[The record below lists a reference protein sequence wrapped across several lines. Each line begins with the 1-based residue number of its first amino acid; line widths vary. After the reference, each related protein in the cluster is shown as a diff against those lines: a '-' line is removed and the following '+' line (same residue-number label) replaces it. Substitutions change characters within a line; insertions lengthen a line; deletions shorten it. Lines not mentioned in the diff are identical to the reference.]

1 VTAAVL
7 VAAGLGPAPAAAQP
21 SAARGA
27 VVIVGVPGLRWSDV
41 SAAATPGLWRLAGRG
56 GAASL
61 SVRAAGPVTP
71 PADGWVTLGAGNRA
85 TGRPALDEPDPYP
98 LTARPGGGDGF
109 DALRKRNDEL
119 SFDAR
124 TGALGAALR
133 AAGVPTVA
141 FGPWAAV
148 AVATPDGAVDEVWPL
163 PVTPAG
169 IASRLP
175 GGLGAGRRRRD
186 RGRRTRGRRDSG
198 LAGAGR
204 RAGGCGRQQPAAPR
218 HAAARRRERRWTEP
232 PQLRVAIA
240 VGPAFPVG
248 TMRSALT
255 RRDGFVQLIDLAPT
269 VVELTGA
276 QRVDGMVG
284 RSWTGVGTD
293 RALEPRVESFVDADE
308 AAAGYR
314 TYVQPFFILL
324 FVLQVLLYGAAY
336 VALRRLR
343 GQPAQG
349 RIGG

>member
-1 VTAAVL
+1 LAQDAVVAIEVDALAGGVTPGSLARVDALVGAAV
-7 VAAGLGPAPAAAQP
+7 
-21 SAARGA
+21 SS
-27 VVIVGVPGLRWSDV
+27 LRPRD
-41 SAAATPGLWRLAGRG
+41 TLLLAGV
-56 GAASL
+56 S
-61 SVRAAGPVTP
+61 
-71 PADGWVTLGAGNRA
+71 
-85 TGRPALDEPDPYP
+85 
-98 LTARPGGGDGF
+98 
-109 DALRKRNDEL
+109 
-119 SFDAR
+119 
-124 TGALGAALR
+124 
-133 AAGVPTVA
+133 
-141 FGPWAAV
+141 
-148 AVATPDGAVDEVWPL
+148 
-163 PVTPAG
+163 
-169 IASRLP
+169 
-175 GGLGAGRRRRD
+175 D
-186 RGRRTRGRRDSG
+186 RWG
-198 LAGAGR
+198 
-204 RAGGCGRQQPAAPR
+204 
-218 HAAARRRERRWTEP
+218 EP

-240 VGPAFPVG
+240 VGSAFPVG

-284 RSWTGVGTD
+284 RSWTGFVGTD